1 MNVAALQQFLRSLV
15 GPMQAAGASQK
26 VVHELE
32 EAGSALEPFK
42 DFDFARF
49 AAFLRQAEEYQRT
62 GVLSI
67 RGARPGAGKGLDP
80 ARIHELAQQTAQL
93 KERAAGADSPPDAVR
108 AEFDR
113 LGLPTLT
120 KKDVLAIARE
130 IGARTTVRMT
140 QDEAIASVR
149 RWVHGQEEAA
159 PAPRSEEVPEAPEA
173 DGPFTSEVPQ
183 LAHESAGAPPEFGER
198 PA

>member
-32 EAGSALEPFK
+32 EAGSALEPFR
-42 DFDFARF
+42 DFDFGRF

-67 RGARPGAGKGLDP
+67 RGGRSGAGKGLDP
-80 ARIHELAQQTAQL
+80 ARIHELAQQAAQL
-93 KERAAGADSPPDAVR
+93 KERAAGADSPPGALG

-120 KKDVLAIARE
+120 KKDVLAVARE

-149 RWVHGQEEAA
+149 RWVHGQEEPV
-159 PAPRSEEVPEAPEA
+159 PAPRIAEASEAPET
-173 DGPFTSEVPQ
+173 DGPLPSEVPQ
-183 LAHESAGAPPEFGER
+183 LAHKSAGAPPEFGER